1 MTTIDPLHDVAAAP
15 PRRPWLH
22 PASAILILGVDWLF
36 FGAEVLSLETAVVLA
51 SLAAFA
57 TTTLGVFWIQRA
69 RSADSRTAAA
79 AKALFAGVVAGI
91 PTSIGGTVL
100 GTFVLALAGLSRWKR
115 LRRLPRA

>member
-1 MTTIDPLHDVAAAP
+1 MIPAVSEPAS
-15 PRRPWLH
+15 RRASWLH
-22 PASAILILGVDWLF
+22 PASGGLILGVDWLF
-36 FGAEVLSLETAVVLA
+36 FGVEVLSLETAVVLA

-69 RSADSRTAAA
+69 QRRDSRTAAA

-100 GTFVLALAGLSRWKR
+100 GTAVLVLAGLARWN
-115 LRRLPRA
+115 RATGVK

>member
-1 MTTIDPLHDVAAAP
+1 MIPAISEPASRHP
-15 PRRPWLH
+15 SWLH
-22 PASAILILGVDWLF
+22 PASGALILGVDWLF
-36 FGAEVLSLETAVVLA
+36 FGAEVVSLETAGVFG

-69 RSADSRTAAA
+69 KRRDSRAAAA

-100 GTFVLALAGLSRWKR
+100 GTLVLVLAGLKRWNRPTGVK
-115 LRRLPRA
+115 

>member
-1 MTTIDPLHDVAAAP
+1 MIPAVSEPAS
-15 PRRPWLH
+15 RRPSWLH
-22 PASAILILGVDWLF
+22 PASGALILGVDWLF

-69 RSADSRTAAA
+69 KRRDSRTAAA

-100 GTFVLALAGLSRWKR
+100 GTYVLALAGLSRWKGSHSV
-115 LRRLPRA
+115 PRA